1 MSSIFFRFVISHN
14 LFGLFRKSFVTI
26 IIRFPSACRLIFFT
40 AVSGSMKQ
48 KTGLQSTYQGNHI
61 RLCLLDNSP
70 QTNVNV
76 HKLRQSLQSR
86 RHRLCAENNQPI
98 KTAPSQKYSERVLCG
113 QCVPLVLAYYGE
125 RHICIINL
133 CGTESEC
140 ANRPLAISTAII
152 HIPKPLIR
160 SLSVAAD
167 VPLYLR

>member
-48 KTGLQSTYQGNHI
+48 KTGLQS
-61 RLCLLDNSP
+61 RSLLDNSP